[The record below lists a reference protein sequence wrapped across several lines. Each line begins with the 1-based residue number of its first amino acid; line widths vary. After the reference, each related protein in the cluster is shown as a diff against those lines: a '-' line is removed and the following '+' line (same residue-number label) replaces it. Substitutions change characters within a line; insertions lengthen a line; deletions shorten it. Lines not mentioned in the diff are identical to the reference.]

1 MASNQ
6 LKNVIMGFVIALVL
20 AIVFYLASI
29 QIGGY
34 DAIDVQGGA
43 FYTFVLSL
51 IISLAVI
58 PKLTSALKKEKI
70 GA

>member
-1 MASNQ
+1 MAIGQ
-6 LKNVIMGFVIALVL
+6 IRDVILGLVAAIIMTVI
-20 AIVFYLASI
+20 FYLASV
-29 QIGGY
+29 QMGGY
-34 DAIDVQGGA
+34 EDVDIQGGA

-58 PKLTSALKKEKI
+58 PRLASALRREKR

>member
-1 MASNQ
+1 MESDQ
-6 LKNVIMGFVIALVL
+6 LKNMIVGFVIALVL
-20 AIVFYLASI
+20 AIAFYLASI

-34 DAIDVQGGA
+34 EDIDVQGGA

-51 IISLAVI
+51 IISLAAI
-58 PKLTSALKKEKI
+58 PKLASAFRKKEG

>member
-1 MASNQ
+1 MI
-6 LKNVIMGFVIALVL
+6 LGVVIAVALTL
-20 AIVFYLASI
+20 IFHLASI

-34 DAIDVQGGA
+34 EDIDVQGGA

-58 PKLTSALKKEKI
+58 PKLASLFKKKES